1 MLDYEESAVESIE
14 PSYAKIRPPF
24 TQSYS
29 PPAANGLNV
38 GRQLA
43 YQKAHFP
50 EGFARA
56 KHLLFYPQ
64 YWAWRMCGVAANE
77 YTSAACHTDLWAPAL
92 GHVSELVAA
101 LGMKDRFPPL
111 APAWSALGPLK
122 PEIARAAGLEGE
134 IPVLCGLHDSNASIV
149 PYLAHWKAPFT
160 VVSTGTWVILLGV
173 GLPID
178 GLDPKADMLANVD
191 ITGRPTACA
200 RFMGGREYSD
210 IAGGD
215 LATPRAETARALIE
229 RGVMALPAFSSLGGP
244 FTHVK
249 GIIEGDVAPAERGAL
264 ATLYLA
270 LMTDHMLGR
279 MKANS
284 GPIVVDG
291 NLGANILF
299 GAILAQLRE
308 GQPIVSTRHPI
319 GAAYGAAMLAS
330 WPNCPP
336 PPELKRHESARLPGL
351 EAYREQWTMK
361 AMARL

>member
-1 MLDYEESAVESIE
+1 MLI
-14 PSYAKIRPPF
+14 
-24 TQSYS
+24 
-29 PPAANGLNV
+29 
-38 GRQLA
+38 
-43 YQKAHFP
+43 
-50 EGFARA
+50 
-56 KHLLFYPQ
+56 
-64 YWAWRMCGVAANE
+64 
-77 YTSAACHTDLWAPAL
+77 
-92 GHVSELVAA
+92 
-101 LGMKDRFPPL
+101 
-111 APAWSALGPLK
+111 
-122 PEIARAAGLEGE
+122 
-134 IPVLCGLHDSNASIV
+134 SIV
-149 PYLAHWKAPFT
+149 LGVLFAVLESRPGLKRWTPSPTGLSLGALLPFT

-336 PPELKRHESARLPGL
+336 PPELTTHESARLPGL
-351 EAYREQWTMK
+351 EAYRDAWTRK
-361 AMARL
+361 AMERA